1 MKVSY
6 DMVVFKLDQLKTKK
20 GMVAGIAIGAV
31 LLVVGGIA
39 LSATFDDTQKIV
51 VSDDFKVARYN
62 AGIKSRQVAELSEVA
77 REKIRQANE
86 AEQMKDNSRAESLLN
101 EAQFANNEAAR
112 NAAELSRHLQV
123 LVGFVNG
130 MPVGKSQRYA
140 YAAMTAEISLVSEYI
155 VYTKNVTELIE
166 SVAAGIET
174 GKHDKKT
181 IDVVLQ
187 RANENVKRINELNED
202 FQTKIGK
209 FDVSTQ

>member
-1 MKVSY
+1 
-6 DMVVFKLDQLKTKK
+6 VFKLEQLKTKR
-20 GMVAGIAIGAV
+20 GIVAGIAIGAV
-31 LLVVGGIA
+31 LLVIGGIT
-39 LSATFDDTQKIV
+39 LSASFDDTQKIV

-77 REKIRQANE
+77 REKIREANQ
-86 AEQMKDNSRAESLLN
+86 AEQSKDNARAESLLN
-101 EAQFANNEAAR
+101 EAQLANNEAAR

-123 LVGFVNG
+123 LVGFING

-166 SVAAGIET
+166 SVAAGIEV

-181 IDVVLQ
+181 IDSVLQ
-187 RANENVKRINELNED
+187 KANDNVKRINDLNLE

>member
-1 MKVSY
+1 M
-6 DMVVFKLDQLKTKK
+6 VFKLEQLKTKR
-20 GMVAGIAIGAV
+20 GIVAGIAIGAV
-31 LLVVGGIA
+31 LLVIGGIT
-39 LSATFDDTQKIV
+39 LSASFDDTQKIV

-77 REKIRQANE
+77 REKIREANQ
-86 AEQMKDNSRAESLLN
+86 AEQSKDNARAESLLN
-101 EAQFANNEAAR
+101 EAQLANNEAAR

-123 LVGFVNG
+123 LVGFING

-166 SVAAGIET
+166 SVAAGIEV

-181 IDVVLQ
+181 IDSVLQ
-187 RANENVKRINELNED
+187 KANDNVKRINDLNLE